1 MPATDPAAAA
11 REVLRAGAG
20 CLDRAASAV
29 GADFLAAARALARP
43 ESFTLVLG
51 VGKSGHIGSTFA
63 ASLIST
69 GHRAFFLHP
78 QEALHG
84 DLGLAAHGT
93 LAVLLSH
100 SGGAEELL
108 VLAPTLRDF
117 GARIVTV
124 AARRDCV
131 LARSSD
137 WIVETLVEEEAGL
150 HGVVPTSSSTTTLSV
165 CHALMMASL
174 TLRGFSLEEFRR
186 YHPGGFLGRKLTR
199 VADVMTP
206 VEALPWLGP
215 DSSVW
220 EVLEAISLGGRGFGV
235 VSERP
240 RGAEVAVAETGLIS
254 DGDIRRAVRERGTFT
269 TRTAGTM
276 MTRHPTAISQ
286 DALMVEAL
294 RLMEANRFSF
304 LLCRDD
310 AGRLTGAVQMH
321 DIVARDLDVTVR
333 ADRLPDP
340 PS

>member
-1 MPATDPAAAA
+1 
-11 REVLRAGAG
+11 
-20 CLDRAASAV
+20 
-29 GADFLAAARALARP
+29 
-43 ESFTLVLG
+43 
-51 VGKSGHIGSTFA
+51 
-63 ASLIST
+63 
-69 GHRAFFLHP
+69 
-78 QEALHG
+78 
-84 DLGLAAHGT
+84 
-93 LAVLLSH
+93 
-100 SGGAEELL
+100 
-108 VLAPTLRDF
+108 
-117 GARIVTV
+117 
-124 AARRDCV
+124 
-131 LARSSD
+131 
-137 WIVETLVEEEAGL
+137 
-150 HGVVPTSSSTTTLSV
+150 
-165 CHALMMASL
+165 MMASL

-220 EVLEAISLGGRGFGV
+220 EVLEAISLEAGASGV

-240 RGAEVAVAETGLIS
+240 PGGAEVAVAETGLIS

-321 DIVARDLDVTVR
+321 ISSPAISTSPCAPTACPIPHPDRTPREPAFLTPARVLDAGPR
-333 ADRLPDP
+333 
-340 PS
+340 S